1 MLGNKAAYRVSLH
14 VNSLLESTGGTSD
27 PNAAQRWLA
36 LHHYTYWVS
45 YQPADHFWIL
55 QAVVGLV
62 LLAVA
67 SLCVLGT
74 VRIIQHSR
82 S

>member
-1 MLGNKAAYRVSLH
+1 V
-14 VNSLLESTGGTSD
+14 LESKGGAND
-27 PNAAQRWLA
+27 PNAATRWLA

-55 QAVVGLV
+55 QAGVGLV
-62 LLAVA
+62 VLAGTA
-67 SLCVLGT
+67 LCVLGT
-74 VRIIQHSR
+74 VRSIRHSR